1 TAASQ
6 EMLAPSPLAAANPQ
20 LKQQSFQR
28 PSLAKASC
36 HGASF
41 VAEQLGSSLT
51 SGLRHTEAE
60 RRLHQLGPNELPA
73 PQGEPLWLRYLGQF
87 RDPMIAML
95 LCSALVSLCMR
106 QLDNAV
112 SISLAIVI
120 VVTVAFVQE
129 WRSERALAA
138 LKRLLPHRC
147 EVVRNGELLSLDAA
161 SLVPGD
167 LVRLGVGSRVPADL
181 RLVECADLHVDESS
195 FTGET
200 EPVLKSAAAST
211 EAPDAAACPDKTS
224 LPTSVVSAAYSKPP
238 PSAKSAA
245 APQSGDASCELSSRA
260 NCAFTGTLVRSGCG
274 RGLVVATGADSAFA
288 DVYRAV
294 QEAEA
299 PRTPLQRSMDRLGR
313 QLSLGS
319 LCIIAGIVL
328 IGLAQGR
335 PLLDTLQI
343 GVSLAVAAIPEGLPI
358 VVTVTL
364 AIGVMRMARRNA
376 VVKRLPAVETLG
388 CVTAVLSDKT
398 GTLTLNEMTAARL
411 EAADGLAAEI
421 DGAGF
426 VVDDR
431 QRQQLTLAG
440 AGPALRWL
448 CAVCAACNDVEVAPD
463 GQLLGQP
470 TEAALLLMLDRLEA
484 RGLRSEFR
492 RLQEWPFNSD
502 TKVMMV
508 KCERPAQPAEAPL
521 LLAKGAPDC
530 LLSRCASYWAPSG
543 QPAPMTSSASAA
555 FAAQAARMGARGL
568 RVLAAAAGNAEQPE
582 GGGLVFCG
590 LVGLLDPPRP
600 GVREAV
606 ACLRESGVLVAMVTG
621 DSAETACA
629 VARQIGLAGG
639 EPGDPQQPLSGD
651 QLDGLPAGDPR
662 IAEARIFYRT
672 SPRHKSKIVRAFQ
685 AAGRVVAM
693 TGDGVNDAVAL
704 KAADIGVAMGRSGT
718 EVAMEA
724 ADMILTDDSFRT
736 ILSAV
741 EEGKA
746 IFHNIR
752 CFIRFQLSTSVAAL
766 SLVAMATLFSLPS
779 PLNAMQILWIN
790 ILMDGPPAQ
799 SLGLEPLDPEIRRR
813 PPRRASEPVLPPA
826 MLLGVLRSAAVIVAG
841 TLFVFYREMSDNRV
855 TPRDTTMT
863 FTCFVLFDMFNALSC
878 RSKSKSVFSV
888 GLLTNRAF
896 CLSVGMSLVGQLLVI
911 YCPPFQAVFQTE
923 ALSALDLLFLLSL
936 SSSVF
941 WLSELSKLLHRHR
954 LACGRRLLGPLGLAG
969 LLRAR
974 KPHSGRTA
982 SDCCDWVMALPHCCD
997 WVMASHTV
1005 LTGSWPSHTVLNG
1018 SWPSHTVV
1026 TGSWPS
1032 HTVVT
1037 GSWPPT
1043 LF

>member
-28 PSLAKASC
+28 PSLAKASR

-51 SGLRHTEAE
+51 SGLTHTEAK

-73 PQGEPLWLRYLGQF
+73 PQGEPLWLRYLSQF

-147 EVVRNGELLSLDAA
+147 EVVRNGELLSLDAG

-238 PSAKSAA
+238 PSAGSAA

-319 LCIIAGIVL
+319 LCIIAVIVL

-358 VVTVTL
+358 VVTVTM

-448 CAVCAACNDVEVAPD
+448 CAVCAACNDAEVAPD

-521 LLAKGAPDC
+521 LLAKGAPDR

-974 KPHSGRTA
+974 KPHSGEN
-982 SDCCDWVMALPHCCD
+982 CV
-997 WVMASHTV
+997 
-1005 LTGSWPSHTVLNG
+1005 
-1018 SWPSHTVV
+1018 
-1026 TGSWPS
+1026 
-1032 HTVVT
+1032 
-1037 GSWPPT
+1037 
-1043 LF
+1043 

>member
-1 TAASQ
+1 
-6 EMLAPSPLAAANPQ
+6 ANPQ

-195 FTGET
+195 FT
-200 EPVLKSAAAST
+200 
-211 EAPDAAACPDKTS
+211 
-224 LPTSVVSAAYSKPP
+224 
-238 PSAKSAA
+238 A

-448 CAVCAACNDVEVAPD
+448 CAVCAACNDVE
-463 GQLLGQP
+463 
-470 TEAALLLMLDRLEA
+470 LEA

-508 KCERPAQPAEAPL
+508 KCERPAYVTHLYIWWKTSGSLCASTAPSQQPAEAPL

-923 ALSALDLLFLLSL
+923 ALSAL
-936 SSSVF
+936 
-941 WLSELSKLLHRHR
+941 
-954 LACGRRLLGPLGLAG
+954 
-969 LLRAR
+969 
-974 KPHSGRTA
+974 
-982 SDCCDWVMALPHCCD
+982 
-997 WVMASHTV
+997 
-1005 LTGSWPSHTVLNG
+1005 
-1018 SWPSHTVV
+1018 
-1026 TGSWPS
+1026 
-1032 HTVVT
+1032 
-1037 GSWPPT
+1037 
-1043 LF
+1043 

>member
-1 TAASQ
+1 RRP
-6 EMLAPSPLAAANPQ
+6 MLPRKPRCPPPA
-20 LKQQSFQR
+20 F
-28 PSLAKASC
+28 
-36 HGASF
+36 
-41 VAEQLGSSLT
+41 
-51 SGLRHTEAE
+51 
-60 RRLHQLGPNELPA
+60 RR
-73 PQGEPLWLRYLGQF
+73 
-87 RDPMIAML
+87 ML
-95 LCSALVSLCMR
+95 
-106 QLDNAV
+106 
-112 SISLAIVI
+112 
-120 VVTVAFVQE
+120 
-129 WRSERALAA
+129 
-138 LKRLLPHRC
+138 
-147 EVVRNGELLSLDAA
+147 
-161 SLVPGD
+161 
-167 LVRLGVGSRVPADL
+167 
-181 RLVECADLHVDESS
+181 
-195 FTGET
+195 
-200 EPVLKSAAAST
+200 
-211 EAPDAAACPDKTS
+211 
-224 LPTSVVSAAYSKPP
+224 KPP
-238 PSAKSAA
+238 PSTRSAA
-245 APQSGDASCELSSRA
+245 APQSGDASLAEQPRQLRL
-260 NCAFTGTLVRSGCG
+260 TGTLVRSGCG
-274 RGLVVATGADSAFA
+274 RGLVVAPAPIAPSP
-288 DVYRAV
+288 VYRAV

-299 PRTPLQRSMDRLGR
+299 PRTPF
-313 QLSLGS
+313 GS
-319 LCIIAGIVL
+319 WTGWAGSSASAPLHQAGI
-328 IGLAQGR
+328 
-335 PLLDTLQI
+335 I
-343 GVSLAVAAIPEGLPI
+343 GVSLAVAAIPEGLPMGNL
-358 VVTVTL
+358 V
-364 AIGVMRMARRNA
+364 
-376 VVKRLPAVETLG
+376 PA
-388 CVTAVLSDKT
+388 
-398 GTLTLNEMTAARL
+398 
-411 EAADGLAAEI
+411 
-421 DGAGF
+421 
-426 VVDDR
+426 
-431 QRQQLTLAG
+431 
-440 AGPALRWL
+440 
-448 CAVCAACNDVEVAPD
+448 
-463 GQLLGQP
+463 
-470 TEAALLLMLDRLEA
+470 LEA

-941 WLSELSKLLHRHR
+941 
-954 LACGRRLLGPLGLAG
+954 LAVRSSPSCC
-969 LLRAR
+969 
-974 KPHSGRTA
+974 TA
-982 SDCCDWVMALPHCCD
+982 SPGLRPPACSPLAAASCGASQAALGEN
-997 WVMASHTV
+997 
-1005 LTGSWPSHTVLNG
+1005 LRL
-1018 SWPSHTVV
+1018 
-1026 TGSWPS
+1026 
-1032 HTVVT
+1032 
-1037 GSWPPT
+1037 
-1043 LF
+1043 